1 MTLRCPSP
9 MALAGTLLTLSC
21 GLLAPTTASA
31 DSVNPNA
38 SASTATASY
47 RLTTSTGISTPSSD
61 IQGPQV
67 IAMVLPP
74 GSVVPPAN
82 ADGTQGSPLTI
93 LPDSSGFDQS
103 QLVVALKDTTGA
115 DGSPEQLFGLVFFG
129 KGLDAGGDLHFSLSI
144 NGALASNPPV
154 LESLT
159 PGVTITSDA
168 PASGGSGSGSNP
180 GGGSGEGPTGGDG
193 TSVPEPLS
201 MALWSSVLV
210 GIAARRRLQPR
221 R

>member
-21 GLLAPTTASA
+21 GLLAPTVASA

-38 SASTATASY
+38 SSSTTATY
-47 RLTTSTGISTPSSD
+47 RLISTTTLPAPAAD

-67 IAMVLPP
+67 VAMVLPP
-74 GSVVPPAN
+74 GSIVPPKN
-82 ADGTQGSPLTI
+82 ADGTEGSPLTI
-93 LPDSSGFDQS
+93 LPDSTGFDQN
-103 QLVVALKDTTGA
+103 QLVVALKDATAA
-115 DGSPEQLFGLVFFG
+115 DGTPEQLFGLVFFG
-129 KGLDAGGDLHFSLSI
+129 KGLDPGGVLHFSLSI
-144 NGALASNPPV
+144 ANALASNPPV
-154 LESLT
+154 LQSMT
-159 PGVTITSDA
+159 PGIIITGDTSNGNGNGNG
-168 PASGGSGSGSNP
+168 GGSGSGS
-180 GGGSGEGPTGGDG
+180 GGGTSGGDG
-193 TSVPEPLS
+193 TNVPEPLS